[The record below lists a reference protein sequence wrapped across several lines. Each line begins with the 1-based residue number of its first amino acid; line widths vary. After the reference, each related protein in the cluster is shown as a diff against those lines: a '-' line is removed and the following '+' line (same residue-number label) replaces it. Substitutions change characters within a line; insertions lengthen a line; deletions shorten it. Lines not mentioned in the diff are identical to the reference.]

1 MPLLNMPLCVNFI
14 VIIFLFIVSSP
25 TLHGADNENYTT
37 CHEKTYDCGDQIKE
51 IRYPFWGED
60 RLEFC
65 GVQGFKLTCKG
76 NENTTIVIEKQEFRV
91 LHINQSAHSMTIAR
105 ADLWDTICPAKFIN
119 TTLNWNLFDYG
130 PQPQV
135 NLTLFYDCLPEPASY
150 DQIKERSYFQ
160 CSGAQSSSNINFFVD
175 ELLSIN
181 PPNCKSRIK
190 VPVFQEALFEFWYR
204 WDEHMTLENLVKRGF
219 EADYHEMDKHCKACN
234 TSGGECGTNTTTNQ
248 AICFCHNGPQPQKCQ
263 GHTKRRIALGI
274 GLGAVGV
281 IVVVAI
287 VCIIYHRRNK
297 KYNATSSWIS
307 RYTSHTSSMND
318 IEKEA
323 SYYGVQTFSYNE
335 LQKATNNFDSK
346 KEVGDGGFG
355 TVYQGKLRD
364 GRVVAVKRL
373 YEHNFKRVEQFMNE
387 IEILTRLRHPN
398 LVSLYGFTSRH
409 CRELLLVY
417 EYIPNGTVADHLHG
431 DRAKPGSLSWT
442 TRMSIAFETASALA
456 YLHASD
462 VIHRD
467 VKTNNILL
475 DNSFCVKVADFGLS
489 RLFPTDVTHVS
500 TAPQGTAGYVD
511 PEYHECYQLTNKS
524 DVYSFGVVLIELISS
539 KPAVD
544 ITRHRHEINLSNMA
558 INKIQNHELHELV
571 DPCLGFNSD
580 YKVTEMIKVVAELAF
595 QCLQN
600 ESDMRPSMKEVLE
613 VLKEISSVG
622 YDRKVADEMDIPA
635 DDVVLLK
642 SDPPTLSPNSL
653 RQNWVSKGSTTSNAS
668 SS

>member
-1 MPLLNMPLCVNFI
+1 MHLKFNKSFHILVIF
-14 VIIFLFIVSSP
+14 IIFSVFANE
-25 TLHGADNENYTT
+25 TLSVDPNFEACMPRN
-37 CHEKTYDCGDQIKE
+37 CGNGPNIS
-51 IRYPFWGED
+51 YPFWITNLHESY
-60 RLEFC
+60 C
-65 GVQGFKLTCKG
+65 GQPNFEVTCNG
-76 NENTTIVIEKQEFRV
+76 GSPVVTISDDDYVIEEIFYTNNSFLLANSMVYDFENTCPIPLHNFSIEGTPYNYSPSYVDLFFFYNCSTYPIKDPTYRV
-91 LHINQSAHSMTIAR
+91 DCASNAT
-105 ADLWDTICPAKFIN
+105 DLSFAVFHKEVLEHENYSIDSCNSWVNAPVETGDIKKLLEMNFTDVLRRGFV
-119 TTLNWNLFDYG
+119 LQWSEDYCS
-130 PQPQV
+130 
-135 NLTLFYDCLPEPASY
+135 DC
-150 DQIKERSYFQ
+150 KRSGGN
-160 CSGAQSSSNINFFVD
+160 CG
-175 ELLSIN
+175 SIN
-181 PPNCKSRIK
+181 NK
-190 VPVFQEALFEFWYR
+190 F
-204 WDEHMTLENLVKRGF
+204 T
-219 EADYHEMDKHCKACN
+219 
-234 TSGGECGTNTTTNQ
+234 
-248 AICFCHNGPQPQKCQ
+248 CFCSDKQHSKTCDD
-263 GHTKRRIALGI
+263 GHMKGRTALGI
-274 GLGAVGV
+274 GLGAGGV
-281 IVVVAI
+281 IVLVAI
-287 VCIIYHRRNK
+287 VCIIYRRRNK

-335 LQKATNNFDSK
+335 LQKATNNFDSE

-500 TAPQGTAGYVD
+500 TAPQGTPGYVD

-558 INKIQNHELHELV
+558 INKIQNQELHELV

-580 YKVTEMIKVVAELAF
+580 YKVMEMIKVVAELAF

-613 VLKEISSVG
+613 VLKEISSMG

-653 RQNWVSKGSTTSNAS
+653 RQNWVSRGSTTSNAS